1 MNNFCKTHNFTF
13 LLLTLAI
20 LVFSG
25 CASKKERAE
34 FPYSLDGLTSVA
46 SESSGQNIPAPKFN
60 KNEADPMV
68 EPGFLFEMS
77 NLEDRTLN
85 GLFRVDF
92 DGTLKLPY
100 NVKIN
105 TEKLR
110 ASDVKSRMASAYQ
123 KFFQTQSAF
132 SVNLAKREYLV
143 EVRGLVE
150 KPGRLVMAAN
160 ESLESLI
167 RRAGGLKIDRDRKEY
182 EPRYL
187 RVEKKDKTEFA
198 LPLADY
204 FKSGSLSGNF
214 VIDGGDKLVFQ
225 VDAPTNPATA
235 QALNTIQ
242 LMGEIVRPGDISYKP
257 GADIY
262 YYLKLA
268 GGPTAA
274 ASLTDIRIVRGQS
287 NNRVIAELD
296 SLEEGRQPLLLP
308 GDLIIVASD
317 KATKFERKVSTGAGL
332 ASILSA
338 ILLIFIVF

>member
-1 MNNFCKTHNFTF
+1 MNNCCKTHNFKILALALAT
-13 LLLTLAI
+13 LLLA
-20 LVFSG
+20 S
-25 CASKKERAE
+25 CASKKERTE
-34 FPYSLDGLTSVA
+34 FPYDQKDLGTTA
-46 SESSGQNIPAPKFN
+46 TETKNRGIPPSKFN
-60 KNEADPMV
+60 KNEADPVV

-92 DGTLKLPY
+92 DGVLKLPY
-100 NVKIN
+100 SVRIN
-105 TEKLR
+105 TNKLR
-110 ASDVKSRMASAYQ
+110 ASEVKSKMATAYQ

-132 SVNLAKREYLV
+132 SVSLAKRDYLV

-150 KPGRLVMAAN
+150 KPGRLVMATG

-187 RVEKKDKTEFA
+187 RIEKNDKTEFA
-198 LPLADY
+198 VPLSDY
-204 FKSGSLSGNF
+204 FKSGSVSGNF
-214 VIDGGDKLVFQ
+214 SIDGGDKLIFQ
-225 VDAPTNPATA
+225 VDAPVSQSSN
-235 QALNTIQ
+235 QGLNTIQ
-242 LMGEIVRPGDISYKP
+242 LMGEVVRPGDIGYKA

-268 GGPTAA
+268 GGPTSG
-274 ASLTDIRIVRGQS
+274 ASLTGIRIVRGEA

-308 GDLIIVASD
+308 GDLILVPNEKPS
-317 KATKFERKVSTGAGL
+317 KFERQVATGSGL